1 MAHIHNGILLGRE
14 KGKEIVPSADT
25 WMDLQTV
32 IQSEMS
38 ERKILYINIYV
49 ESRKMV

>member
-1 MAHIHNGILLGRE
+1 M
-14 KGKEIVPSADT
+14 

-32 IQSEMS
+32 IQSEIS
-38 ERKILYINIYV
+38 ERKTLYINIYV